1 MKLFLVMIASAISLG
16 TLQANASADP
26 KHYTIKRVIIR
37 EIPDQEKL
45 KWMNQKIDNF
55 TEGCSPETAPN
66 VTNPP
71 ALPGTNPSN
80 PLDMIDVIVDKI
92 INIGKKIWAIVD
104 AGRPVVNIKVD
115 TANAL
120 PAGVTC
126 WDQLEGWKAPTSKLY
141 QVAYE
146 NGFGAQV
153 ITFNFRVNFISGGA
167 YKGQG
172 QYITLASVQPAL
184 VDVAWGFRFD
194 AVATVP
200 MVFNQGTKMDPL
212 AGMQLAMNW
221 KVATALQEI
230 QQAENFFINGAGVL
244 KKLK

>member
-1 MKLFLVMIASAISLG
+1 MKLLIAYGLILAGFVTSMAH
-16 TLQANASADP
+16 AAADP
-26 KHYTIKRVIIR
+26 RHYQIKRVLIR
-37 EIPDQEKL
+37 ELPDQEKI
-45 KWMNQKIDNF
+45 KWMNEKVGNF
-55 TEGCSPETAPN
+55 TEGCSPETVPN

-71 ALPGTNPSN
+71 VVPGQAPSN
-80 PLDMIDVIVDKI
+80 PLDMLDVIVDKI

-120 PAGVTC
+120 PAGIAC

-146 NGFGAQV
+146 NGFGV
-153 ITFNFRVNFISGGA
+153 EVVTFNFRVSFISGGS

-172 QYITLASVQPAL
+172 QYLTLASVQPAL
-184 VDVAWGFRFD
+184 VDVSWGFRFD

-200 MVFNQGTKMDPL
+200 MVFNQGTKVNPV

-221 KVATALQEI
+221 KVSTPIQET
-230 QQAENFFINGAGVL
+230 QQAENFFINGTGDFR
-244 KKLK
+244 KLK